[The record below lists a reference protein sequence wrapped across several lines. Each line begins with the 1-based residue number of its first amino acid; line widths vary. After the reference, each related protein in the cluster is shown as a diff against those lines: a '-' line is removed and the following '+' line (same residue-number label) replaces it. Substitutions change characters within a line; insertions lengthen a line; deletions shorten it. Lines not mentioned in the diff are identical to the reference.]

1 MSQIAHGLS
10 AATIAYCLIAAPP
23 LLAEEAAAPSAPA
36 FSPPVMT
43 AEGFALAAESPA
55 RPALLLA
62 DAPALSA
69 RAIAPLAD
77 TASHAADEEPESA
90 FTFSGNVA
98 LATQYRFRGVN
109 LSGSE
114 VALQGGFDVVHASG
128 FYAGTWASTLDN
140 DTVGYGSLEL
150 DLYGGWSG
158 PLSEGLTGDVGFIA
172 YTYPDAPPG
181 DFDYYEVYANLAF
194 TLGPAATTVGVNYDP
209 KQDGLDFGGLTRDN
223 LYIYSDVGIGIPDT
237 PVTINAHVG
246 YTDGSLSFE
255 NDSKSWDWSIGASMP
270 LVGPLTVSVAYID
283 AEADVATGAFNPT
296 SSAVVGILSASF

>member
-1 MSQIAHGLS
+1 MSKIAHGLS
-10 AATIAYCLIAAPP
+10 AATFSYCL
-23 LLAEEAAAPSAPA
+23 LAAAPLFAQSADASSAPLPELP
-36 FSPPVMT
+36 SVT
-43 AEGFALAAESPA
+43 AEGFALAAASPA
-55 RPALLLA
+55 GPVLRLD
-62 DAPALSA
+62 DAAGVPA

-77 TASHAADEEPESA
+77 TASHAADEEAQSA
-90 FTFSGNVA
+90 FTFTGNVA

-172 YTYPDAPPG
+172 YTYPDAPQG

-194 TLGPAATTVGVNYDP
+194 SIGPAATTVGVNYDP

-223 LYIYSDVGIGIPDT
+223 LYIYTDVGICIPDT

-255 NDSKSWDWSIGASMP
+255 SDSKSWDWSIGASMP

>member
-1 MSQIAHGLS
+1 MSRIARGLCV
-10 AATIAYCLIAAPP
+10 ATMSYCLM
-23 LLAEEAAAPSAPA
+23 AAAPSL
-36 FSPPVMT
+36 
-43 AEGFALAAESPA
+43 AEEFALSPQAPPEQPTLTPQTFTLAA
-55 RPALLLA
+55 
-62 DAPALSA
+62 A
-69 RAIAPLAD
+69 RAIAPIAD
-77 TASHAADEEPESA
+77 TASGAQDEMEAEAPASD

-114 VALQGGFDVVHASG
+114 LALQGGFDVVHASG

-158 PLSEGLTGDVGFIA
+158 PLSEGLTADVGFIA
-172 YTYPDAPPG
+172 YTYPDAPAG
-181 DFDYYEVYANLAF
+181 NFDYYEVFANLAF

-223 LYIYSDVGIGIPDT
+223 LYIYTDVGIGIPDT
-237 PVTINAHVG
+237 PVTINAHLG
-246 YTDGSLSFE
+246 YTDGSLTFT
-255 NDSKSWDWSIGASMP
+255 NNSKSWDWSIGASVP
-270 LVGPLTVSVAYID
+270 LVGPLTASVAYID

-296 SSAVVGILSASF
+296 SSAVVGILSATF